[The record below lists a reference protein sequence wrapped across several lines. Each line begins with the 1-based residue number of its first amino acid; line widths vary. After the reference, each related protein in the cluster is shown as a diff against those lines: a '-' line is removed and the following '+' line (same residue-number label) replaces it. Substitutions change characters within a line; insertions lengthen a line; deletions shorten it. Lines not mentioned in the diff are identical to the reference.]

1 MKRILAL
8 LPLVL
13 LAACLGQET
22 GISNRHIH
30 GVVTLP
36 PVPLWE
42 SESTPL
48 DADPLLNNDD
58 FETADG
64 PFTVNYGF
72 HILRG
77 VAATSCGLAGLTD
90 DPPIEHDCDGG
101 PLPGDEGD
109 VDRYRIRAQYR
120 GPIVFKLRYADDEQ
134 DGDLDLRIYDPS
146 RTDEPADALYFDGNL
161 TEPVLDEDGNQ
172 VLDDEGQGVTQ
183 FVSPRFATQVL
194 PGDEF
199 IVEIWSASD
208 DDALEYELVIVAND
222 PRKHNEAFGTE
233 GDLAVFDTGTDEPII
248 QDALEMTVGAF
259 LSSDIDNLGNPVGG
273 TSCKDWT
280 FDEEAETFWCAFDM
294 HFVNQVTIEANVLLD
309 GMEDGIDNDCDGIA
323 DDGQGTED
331 VDGDGYTTA
340 EGDCNDHDASI
351 GPFRGDIAGD
361 RKDNDCD
368 GWADNGPDDQDNDGD
383 TYCENGGADFD
394 GDGFCRGPVEVGGLA
409 TGDCNDADP
418 AINPGLGNEIINNS
432 IDDDC
437 SSGDQTLSTSN
448 RDNDTTGTHEWSD
461 VEEEACGTN
470 PDSSD
475 PWEIP
480 QDLDGDDLCDYF
492 CWGEVGCPEDVDG
505 DGFPTERE
513 IVCGSDPEDADSRPL
528 DSDLDG
534 ICNAIEIDC
543 DSELRPVGLEH
554 LWAEFDA
561 EDTTTPNAAGQC
573 EPTLCAAKEKLC
585 DDGIDNDGDGND
597 DCDDSDCSST
607 TTCGGGDLPITECF
621 TDVDLDSVH
630 NALERACGSDAT
642 DPDSVPIDSDDDGW
656 CSLVEARYGT
666 SDSDVDDTPTDPNGD
681 FRPDNEGWACVGE
694 ADCAQD
700 ADADGVHNYTELRC
714 GSDPTDAA
722 SLPLDFDGDEI
733 CDGLDSDADGDGTA
747 KATQGGGTDCHDL
760 DPNIRPH
767 LTDEDGSIV
776 NFTYDVPNGIDDDCD
791 GIIDENRDW
800 RKTDAGEFVP
810 NTDYETVDEDGDGYS
825 LGLRD
830 CNDTDPNVVIGNYE
844 TYTTNIVNRDFSTV
858 HLFAGE
864 VASLNNTGEQANKR
878 RVTETVEYDLE
889 KDRVA
894 WLLEDRW
901 EEDNDPPSLVPTNVP
916 VLNAYFAK
924 QPELGKIWFEIEP
937 NDALIA
943 GFASGEGIPWTEGNF
958 QELGEAASGGKTNEL
973 TGDIESIAADS
984 WDGDNDAFHVTF
996 PEAGFITVVFD
1007 WDAAA
1012 DYDARFYCYYFDAIN
1027 PPNYY
1032 SMPFPPGLADLSKP
1046 EEGVSTVP
1054 LPDGADCYF
1063 WLVGYSG
1070 GTGGWKLELTAEDRD

>member
-42 SESTPL
+42 SESTPVSE
-48 DADPLLNNDD
+48 DPLENNDD
-58 FETADG
+58 FDTADG
-64 PFTVNYGF
+64 PFSVAYGYQ
-72 HILRG
+72 IVRG
-77 VAATSCGLAGLTD
+77 VSAQTCAPAAATAT
-90 DPPIEHDCDGG
+90 PPIEHNCLGG
-101 PLPGDEGD
+101 PLPGDDAD
-109 VDRYRIRAQYR
+109 VDRYRIRSDYR
-120 GPIVFKLRYADDEQ
+120 GPIVFMLRFADPDEE
-134 DGDLDLRIYDPS
+134 GDVDLRVYAPTNLVEGNEI
-146 RTDEPADALYFDGNL
+146 YFDGNETIATL
-161 TEPVLDEDGNQ
+161 DDNGEPLLDENEDPVREFVPPRYASQ
-172 VLDDEGQGVTQ
+172 VV
-183 FVSPRFATQVL
+183 

-199 IVEIWSASD
+199 VVEVWTASNNDSA
-208 DDALEYELVIVAND
+208 EYELVIVAND
-222 PRKHNEAFGTE
+222 PREHNEGNGIL
-233 GDLAVFDTGTDEPII
+233 GDPAVFETGTDEPII
-248 QDALEMTVGAF
+248 QDSLEMTVGAF
-259 LSSDIDNLGNPVGG
+259 LSSDVDNLGNPVGG
-273 TSCKDWT
+273 TTCKDWT

-294 HFVNQVTIEANVLLD
+294 HFVNQVSIEANVLLD
-309 GMEDGIDNDCDGIA
+309 GMEDGKDNDCDGIA
-323 DDGQGTED
+323 DDGQGTD
-331 VDGDGYTTA
+331 DIDGDGYTTA

-418 AINPGLGNEIINNS
+418 TINPGLNNEITNNS

-437 SSGDQTLSTSN
+437 SSGDQILSSSNSDGDTS
-448 RDNDTTGTHEWSD
+448 GLHEWSD

-470 PDSSD
+470 PNSAFV
-475 PWEIP
+475 WEIP

-505 DGFPTERE
+505 DGFHNDLEV
-513 IVCGSDPEDADSRPL
+513 VCGSDPEDGDDRPADN
-528 DSDLDG
+528 DG
-534 ICNAIEIDC
+534 DGVCNLIEIDC
-543 DSELRPVGLEH
+543 DAGLRPAEFEN
-554 LWAEFDA
+554 LWAENDA
-561 EDTTTPNAAGQC
+561 DDTVTPNAAGLCQ
-573 EPTLCAAKEKLC
+573 PTLCAAKEKLC
-585 DDGIDNDGDGND
+585 DDGVDNDGDGNE
-597 DCDDSDCSST
+597 DCDDSDCGDT
-607 TTCGGGDLPITECF
+607 TTCGGDDPPVTECF

-630 NALERACGSDAT
+630 NAEERRCGSDAN
-642 DPDSVPIDSDDDGW
+642 DPDSVPIDVDGDGW
-656 CSLVEARYGT
+656 CSILEQRYGT
-666 SDSDVDDTPTDPNGD
+666 SDSDEADSPADPNGN
-681 FRPDNEGWACVGE
+681 FVADNANWSCVGE
-694 ADCAQD
+694 ADCEQD
-700 ADADGVHNYTELRC
+700 TDNDGVHNWTEMLC
-714 GSDPTDAA
+714 GSNPDDAA
-722 SLPLDFDGDEI
+722 SLPQDFDGDEI
-733 CDGLDSDADGDGTA
+733 CDGLDLDADGDGST
-747 KATQGGGTDCHDL
+747 KATQGGGDDCHDL
-760 DPNIRPH
+760 NPDIRPH
-767 LTDEDGSIV
+767 LTDEDGTIV

-800 RKTDAGEFVP
+800 RKNDAGEFVA
-810 NTDYETVDEDGDGYS
+810 NDDYETVDEDGDGYS

-830 CNDTDPNVVIGNYE
+830 CDDTDPNIVIGNYE

-864 VASLNNTGEQANKR
+864 VASLNNTGAQANKR

-901 EEDNDPPSLVPTNVP
+901 EDDNDPPSLVPTEVP

-924 QPELGKIWFEIEP
+924 QPELGKIWFEVEP

-943 GFASGEGIPWTEGNF
+943 GFGSGEALPWSEGNF
-958 QELGEAASGGKTNEL
+958 QELGEAAGGGKTNEI
-973 TGDIESIAADS
+973 TGEISSIAADS

-996 PEAGFITVVFD
+996 PEAGFITAVFD

-1012 DYDARFYCYYFDAIN
+1012 DYDAVFYCYYFDAIN
-1027 PPNYY
+1027 APGYY
-1032 SMPFPPGLADLSKP
+1032 GIPFSPGLTDLSKP
-1046 EEGVSTVP
+1046 EEGVTIVP
-1054 LPDGADCYF
+1054 LPDGADCYLF
-1063 WLVGYSG
+1063 AVGYSG
-1070 GTGGWKLELTAEDRD
+1070 GTGNWKLTLTPEERD